1 MLLSFTGEYKLRMDA
16 KGRMSIPADF
26 RKVLEASDPEAAVRG
41 STALQINYG
50 DHLKG
55 HLAAYT
61 RSTFL
66 EMAAEIQAIRP
77 KTKEEKRYK
86 DEAQHLILRQSQPL
100 EVDKDGRTVM
110 TQRLREKLGIP
121 EGDVMF
127 AGSGDHFQIW
137 SAEVYDARVGAPM
150 RSFAE
155 AQEDGYDPMIGIY
168 AVRDG

>member
-1 MLLSFTGEYKLRMDA
+1 MVRFRTDKSDIVGLD
-16 KGRMSIPADF
+16 DF
-26 RKVLEASDPEAAVRG
+26 RKVLEASDPESAVRG
-41 STALQINYG
+41 SAAIQVIYG

-61 RSTFL
+61 KSAFL

-77 KTKEEKRYK
+77 KTREEKQRK

-110 TQRLREKLGIP
+110 TQRLREKLRIA
-121 EGDVMF
+121 EGEVMF

-137 SAEVYDARVGAPM
+137 AAETYDAQVGAPM

-168 AVRDG
+168 ALRGG